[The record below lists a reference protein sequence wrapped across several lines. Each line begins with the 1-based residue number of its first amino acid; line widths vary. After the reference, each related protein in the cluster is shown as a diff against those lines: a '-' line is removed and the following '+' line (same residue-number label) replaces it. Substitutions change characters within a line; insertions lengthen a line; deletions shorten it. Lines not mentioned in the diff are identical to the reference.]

1 MDADRLPRWRPLLL
15 VGLLLASLMVTL
27 PTASAASGDLAMT
40 NSLSPTEGQ
49 YINAYT
55 PVTLQVQVT
64 NEDIGGSSDPRDVEW
79 EACPEGAPTG
89 STHCRDGAGTIPSV
103 ATLQSVTYTFPT
115 QWSPPTSQWSSR

>member
-15 VGLLLASLMVTL
+15 VGALACLAHGHL
-27 PTASAASGDLAMT
+27 ANGFRGLGRPGDD

-64 NEDIGGSSDPRDVEW
+64 NEDIGGSSDPVTWNGRLV
-79 EACPEGAPTG
+79 PRVRQPVRPT
-89 STHCRDGAGTIPSV
+89 AGTGPGPSP
-103 ATLQSVTYTFPT
+103 A
-115 QWSPPTSQWSSR
+115 

>member
-1 MDADRLPRWRPLLL
+1 MQTGCL
-15 VGLLLASLMVTL
+15 VGDLCFSGLLLASLMVTL

-64 NEDIGGSSDPRDVEW
+64 NEDI
-79 EACPEGAPTG
+79 EA
-89 STHCRDGAGTIPSV
+89 AG
-103 ATLQSVTYTFPT
+103 
-115 QWSPPTSQWSSR
+115 PP